1 MSVVRATTI
10 SRWLARIRVRAIPLQ
25 RQMVIYTQ
33 AGGPRV
39 RERGFSDIADAIV
52 ERQARNVRRSVQR
65 NKENMG
71 GG

>member
-1 MSVVRATTI
+1 
-10 SRWLARIRVRAIPLQ
+10 
-25 RQMVIYTQ
+25 MVIYTQ

-39 RERGFSDIADAIV
+39 QERGFSDIAEAIV
-52 ERQARNVRRSVQR
+52 EQRARNVRRSVQR